1 VQSFGQ
7 RLQKEREK
15 QGVTLDEVCASTK
28 VAVRFLRAIEEE
40 RFEQLP
46 GGIFNKGF
54 VRSYAQHLGINE
66 QEAVDDYLLAAG
78 LVTPPVVEGAATAA
92 DAHVPETKAVD
103 PKPVPSRPVE
113 VSKPEVKAPEARKP
127 EAKQPVAAKP
137 LVIEPKP
144 PVIETRPA
152 RIKVKHAARQKQ
164 HAEKKKEAKP
174 APQPVPEVETG
185 RGDWFPWGK
194 LAFVLLLIAFGFA
207 MWGSF
212 HTPSE
217 EHTSQPE
224 PKPSINQSI
233 GTPEPTALQNV
244 SSDMPAL
251 ALPKPETA
259 PLTSQAALRSPEPLT
274 SGSFVVVVEA
284 HEAAWVSITVDG
296 TEIMQDVMNPS
307 AQKSFEA
314 HKEVVIKAGNVG
326 ALDFSFNGKRLP
338 VQGDYDEVKVLTF
351 DGNGLQ
357 AQPVKAAGL

>member
-1 VQSFGQ
+1 MQSFGQ

-40 RFEQLP
+40 RFDQLP

-66 QEAVDDYLLAAG
+66 QEAVDDYMLAAG
-78 LVTPPVVEGAATAA
+78 LVTPPAVEGAAVVA
-92 DAHVPETKAVD
+92 DAKAPETKIVETKPVPSNPVEVRKPETKAVET
-103 PKPVPSRPVE
+103 K
-113 VSKPEVKAPEARKP
+113 KPEVKP
-127 EAKQPVAAKP
+127 PVPA
-137 LVIEPKP
+137 KP
-144 PVIETRPA
+144 PVVENKPA
-152 RIKVKHAARQKQ
+152 KVKVKHAARQKQ
-164 HAEKKKEAKP
+164 HTEKKKEPKP
-174 APQPVPEVETG
+174 ATQPVPEAETS

-212 HTPSE
+212 HTQSE
-217 EHTSQPE
+217 EHTSQPA

-233 GTPEPTALQNV
+233 GTPDPKPLQNV
-244 SSDMPAL
+244 SADMPAL
-251 ALPKPETA
+251 SLPQAETDPIA
-259 PLTSQAALRSPEPLT
+259 AQAALRSPEPLT

-284 HEAAWVSITVDG
+284 HEAAWVSIKVDG
-296 TEIMQDVMNPS
+296 KEIMQDVLNPS

-326 ALDFSFNGKRLP
+326 ALDFRFNGKKLP
-338 VQGDYDEVKVLTF
+338 AQGDYDEVKVLTF
-351 DGNGLQ
+351 DPNGLQ
-357 AQPVKAAGL
+357 SQPVKAAGL

>member
-1 VQSFGQ
+1 MQSFGQ

-28 VAVRFLRAIEEE
+28 VSVRFLRAIEEE
-40 RFEQLP
+40 RFDQLP

-66 QEAVDDYLLAAG
+66 QEAVDDYMLAAG
-78 LVTPPVVEGAATAA
+78 LTTPPVLEEIAVAS
-92 DAHVPETKAVD
+92 DAKAPQTKIVQS
-103 PKPVPSRPVE
+103 KPIE
-113 VSKPEVKAPEARKP
+113 VRQPEVKAPEVKSP
-127 EAKQPVAAKP
+127 EAKPPVAAKS
-137 LVIEPKP
+137 LVIETKP
-144 PVIETRPA
+144 A
-152 RIKVKHAARQKQ
+152 KIKGKHAARQNQ
-164 HAEKKKEAKP
+164 LTEKKKEPKP
-174 APQPVPEVETG
+174 APQPVPEVETS

-217 EHTSQPE
+217 EHTSQPA

-233 GTPEPTALQNV
+233 GTPDPKPLQNV
-244 SSDMPAL
+244 STDMPAL
-251 ALPKPETA
+251 VLPQPETA
-259 PLTSQAALRSPEPLT
+259 AISSQAALRSPEPST
-274 SGSFVVVVEA
+274 YGSFVVVVEA
-284 HEAAWVSITVDG
+284 HEAAWVSIKVDG
-296 TEIMQDVMNPS
+296 KEIMQDVLNPS

-314 HKEVVIKAGNVG
+314 RKELIIKAGNVG
-326 ALDFSFNGKRLP
+326 ALAFTFNGKKLP

-357 AQPVKAAGL
+357 PQPIKAAGL